1 MKCLLGKAEGG
12 GRRWI
17 PRTTERQMGHYLCD
31 LWQLLP
37 QWSHSGIGQV
47 ALSSSLNFGIIL
59 KVSHG
64 RLSWR
69 GHAVSMR
76 EPYPAD
82 FHMNG
87 LPVNSAACRGQVCW
101 GSHRFSVLS
110 LGYLQVAVG
119 GGGSSWG
126 SVDTMRQAVSS
137 LHPFSGGSVAF
148 LQLPLSCP
156 RLRRSLPWSA
166 HVSSPSL
173 CGSKTRLPFTH
184 HTLLSHQ
191 NSACLLQC
199 LFLEGT
205 YLSSAS
211 DTFTGLPATGSAGML
226 PV

>member
-1 MKCLLGKAEGG
+1 
-12 GRRWI
+12 
-17 PRTTERQMGHYLCD
+17 MGHYLCD

-119 GGGSSWG
+119 GGGLQLGQCGHNEAG
-126 SVDTMRQAVSS
+126 SVQPAPLLWGLRCLSPAPFELPTVKEESALVSPCELSFS
-137 LHPFSGGSVAF
+137 L
-148 LQLPLSCP
+148 
-156 RLRRSLPWSA
+156 W
-166 HVSSPSL
+166 
-173 CGSKTRLPFTH
+173 K
-184 HTLLSHQ
+184 
-191 NSACLLQC
+191 
-199 LFLEGT
+199 
-205 YLSSAS
+205 
-211 DTFTGLPATGSAGML
+211 
-226 PV
+226 

>member
-1 MKCLLGKAEGG
+1 
-12 GRRWI
+12 
-17 PRTTERQMGHYLCD
+17 MGHYLCD

-119 GGGSSWG
+119 GGAPAGAVWTQRG
-126 SVDTMRQAVSS
+126 RQCPACTPSLGAPLPFSSS
-137 LHPFSGGSVAF
+137 L
-148 LQLPLSCP
+148 
-156 RLRRSLPWSA
+156 
-166 HVSSPSL
+166 
-173 CGSKTRLPFTH
+173 
-184 HTLLSHQ
+184 
-191 NSACLLQC
+191 
-199 LFLEGT
+199 
-205 YLSSAS
+205 
-211 DTFTGLPATGSAGML
+211 
-226 PV
+226 

>member
-1 MKCLLGKAEGG
+1 MHSKNNREADGPL
-12 GRRWI
+12 
-17 PRTTERQMGHYLCD
+17 PVCD

-82 FHMNG
+82 FHMTG
-87 LPVNSAACRGQVCW
+87 LPVNSAACRGRVCW

-110 LGYLQVAVG
+110 LEYLRVAVG
-119 GGGSSWG
+119 VGGSSRG

-173 CGSKTRLPFTH
+173 CGSKTQLSFTH

-191 NSACLLQC
+191 NSAYLLQY

-205 YLSSAS
+205 YLFSAS
-211 DTFTGLPATGSAGML
+211 DNFYWTPCHGECWDASSLD
-226 PV
+226 